1 MQRKVR
7 TLSSGDRLVVEI
19 SFTCEDDAE
28 IESVEAIFVRVGS
41 NEEIPLLGD
50 ARKESSPEDERA
62 VYTARLETEIN
73 PGVARGEYRCTRLSA
88 RDRFDDDWDFTDAA
102 GLDLVVRVQKVPN
115 RLEVTATR
123 VLWGRSRAWGPH

>member
-7 TLSSGDRLVVEI
+7 TFSSGDRVVVEK
-19 SFTCEDDAE
+19 SFICEDDAQV
-28 IESVEAIFVRVGS
+28 ESVEAIFVREGS
-41 NEEIPLLGD
+41 NEEISLLGD
-50 ARKESSPEDERA
+50 VRKESSPEDERA
-62 VYTARLETEIN
+62 VYTARLETEIT

-115 RLEVTATR
+115 RLEVTASDF
-123 VLWGRSRAWGPH
+123 L

>member
-1 MQRKVR
+1 MQRKAR
-7 TLSSGDRLVVEI
+7 TFSPDDRIVVEI
-19 SFTCEDDAE
+19 SFACEGDAE
-28 IESVEAIFVRVGS
+28 IESVEAIFVREGS
-41 NEEIPLLGD
+41 NEEITLLGD

-73 PGVARGEYRCTRLSA
+73 PGVARGESRCTRLSA

-115 RLEVTATR
+115 RLEVTASDF
-123 VLWGRSRAWGPH
+123 L

>member
-7 TLSSGDRLVVEI
+7 TFSSGDRIVVEI
-19 SFTCEDDAE
+19 SFTCGDDAE
-28 IESVEAIFVRVGS
+28 IESVEAIFVREGS

-102 GLDLVVRVQKVPN
+102 GVDLVFCGQKGLN
-115 RLEVTATR
+115 RLGGTAGA
-123 VLWGRSRAWGPH
+123 LFSGRGG

>member
-1 MQRKVR
+1 MQRKAR
-7 TLSSGDRLVVEI
+7 TFSPGDRIAIEM
-19 SFTCEDDAE
+19 SFACEGDAE
-28 IESVEAIFVRVGS
+28 IESVEAIFVREGS

-102 GLDLVVRVQKVPN
+102 GLDLVFRVQKVLN
-115 RLEVTATR
+115 RLEVTASDF
-123 VLWGRSRAWGPH
+123 L